1 MTNWLP
7 GINVGILRSGLV
19 ASQCRQPTQSGAQR
33 KTLFRKV
40 YLSAQRG
47 ANVWIFRPPARTQ
60 IPSCFASELSFRLP
74 CSSLTRQAQ
83 KEFGAPCRVERAC
96 NSWPLSLSHSPA
108 SDFYSTWLIRCR
120 AGPHTY
126 FF

>member
-1 MTNWLP
+1 GRGSFYAGCCPVCKRLP
-7 GINVGILRSGLV
+7 F
-19 ASQCRQPTQSGAQR
+19 GAARR
-33 KTLFRKV
+33 KRMDLP
-40 YLSAQRG
+40 
-47 ANVWIFRPPARTQ
+47 PPARTQ

-74 CSSLTRQAQ
+74 CSSLTWQAQ
-83 KEFGAPCRVERAC
+83 KEFGAPCRVERGG